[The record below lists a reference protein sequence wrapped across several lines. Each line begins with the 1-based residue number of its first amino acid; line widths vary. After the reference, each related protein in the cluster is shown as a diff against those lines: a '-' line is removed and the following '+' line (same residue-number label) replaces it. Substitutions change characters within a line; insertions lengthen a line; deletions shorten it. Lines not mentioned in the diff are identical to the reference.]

1 MAQLL
6 GIWMSPNAELSFLCH
21 IPPPDHL
28 QGQIAGRL
36 GLKYSINTISV
47 SQYLVAKLCK
57 MESFIRN
64 VEELTPLF
72 KVATHISLSSVPN
85 YFKTICFS
93 SCLLDEGKDAHYVR
107 IYNSPH
113 LLCADSQSIAPPA
126 SPTLGDRMSV
136 LYVSPLL
143 FPG

>member
-21 IPPPDHL
+21 IPHRPSL
-28 QGQIAGRL
+28 GQIAGRL

-57 MESFIRN
+57 MESFIRS
-64 VEELTPLF
+64 VKSSHLCL
-72 KVATHISLSSVPN
+72 VAASPQSSVPN
-85 YFKTICFS
+85 YFKAICFS
-93 SCLLDEGKDAHYVR
+93 SCLLDEGKDVHYVHAL
-107 IYNSPH
+107 IVHTCCVQTP
-113 LLCADSQSIAPPA
+113 QSITPPA

-136 LYVSPLL
+136 LYVSLLL